1 MILIEQLTDSK
12 ERESSQKSMYDC
24 MLGALEQKDEK
35 NETAQK
41 HENMHLK
48 MKYEISLAELK
59 KENEIGLRSLKE
71 RVVKLESEKEEA
83 WREADLVRESF
94 QKKIVSLE
102 HSLKE
107 RSLQVREL
115 DFIIRQ
121 SEEKSEKID
130 IELGSRLRQTEAHL
144 EVVQEQLKVSE
155 HELIDERHKMRLEI
169 KDLSEKLTQQEKKGC
184 N

>member
-1 MILIEQLTDSK
+1 M
-12 ERESSQKSMYDC
+12 
-24 MLGALEQKDEK
+24 
-35 NETAQK
+35 
-41 HENMHLK
+41 
-48 MKYEISLAELK
+48 
-59 KENEIGLRSLKE
+59 
-71 RVVKLESEKEEA
+71 
-83 WREADLVRESF
+83 
-94 QKKIVSLE
+94 SLE

-169 KDLSEKLTQQEKKGC
+169 KDLSEKLS
-184 N
+184 